1 MSFLIFKFN
10 FLINFVRKLLQH
22 ILKLLSIAI
31 LAKYHPKV
39 VAVTGSAG
47 KTSAKEAIF
56 IVLETKFPGKVRRS
70 SGNLNT
76 EIGAPLTIIGG
87 TDARRNIFSWLI
99 NFFRAVKLI
108 FFRDNNYPKIIIL
121 EMAADKPGDI
131 RYLTSFVEPDI
142 AVVTAIGEMPSHLE
156 FFPERGAYVSEK
168 ANIIK
173 NLKPGGTA
181 ILNYDDLSVREL
193 RDIVPTGRERLYYG
207 FQQGAEVKLE
217 SFSYKIPLISK
228 KINAAGINFKISYE
242 NSEADFHISK
252 TLGAPPL
259 YAALAAAAVGIKLGL
274 DLKQTAAAFKN
285 YIPPK
290 NRLEIIKG
298 IKETIIINDT
308 YNSSP
313 LAAEAALGLLA
324 EFKKNRKIGVL
335 GSMRELGINTEPA
348 HRMIGQKS
356 ARTCDVIFLVGD
368 EMVFAQEEI
377 LKKKFI
383 LGQDVFWF
391 ETSDEAKLHVQ
402 EILQPGDAVLIK
414 GSRGVRMEKIVEEIK
429 SLG

>member
-1 MSFLIFKFN
+1 M
-10 FLINFVRKLLQH
+10 RKILQY
-22 ILKLLSIAI
+22 ILKLFASAV
-31 LAKYHPKV
+31 LAKYRPKII
-39 VAVTGSAG
+39 AITGSVG
-47 KTSAKEAIF
+47 KTSAKETIF
-56 IVLETKFPGKVRRS
+56 VVLETKFPGKVRRS
-70 SGNLNT
+70 LGNFNT

-87 TDARRNIFSWLI
+87 IDAQRSVWSWLG
-99 NFFRAVKLI
+99 NFLKALRIVLS
-108 FFRDNNYPKIIIL
+108 RDRGYPDVLVL

-131 RYLTSFVEPDI
+131 IYLTSFIHPDI

-156 FFPERGAYVSEK
+156 FFPELDIYISEK

-173 NLKPGGTA
+173 NLKPGGIA

-193 RDIVPTGRERLYYG
+193 RNTVPTSRERFYYG
-207 FQQGAEVKLE
+207 FQEGAEVRLE
-217 SFSYKIPLISK
+217 NFSYKIPIASSE
-228 KINAAGINFKISYE
+228 INAAGIDFKVFYE
-242 NSEADFHISK
+242 NSEADFHIAK

-259 YAALAAAAVGIKLGL
+259 YAALAAVAVGIKFGL
-274 DLKQTAAAFKN
+274 DLKQTAEALKN

-290 NRLEIIKG
+290 NRLEIIEG
-298 IKETIIINDT
+298 IKETIIINDS

-324 EFKKNRKIGVL
+324 EFKKNRKIAVL

-348 HRMIGQKS
+348 HRRIGQK
-356 ARTCDVIFLVGD
+356 AAKICDVVFLVGD

-377 LKKKFI
+377 LKKKFV

-391 ETSDEAKLHVQ
+391 ETSDEAKIKVQ

-414 GSRGVRMEKIVEEIK
+414 GSRGVRMENIVEEIK
-429 SLG
+429 AL

>member
-1 MSFLIFKFN
+1 M
-10 FLINFVRKLLQH
+10 
-22 ILKLLSIAI
+22 
-31 LAKYHPKV
+31 AKYRPKV

-56 IVLETKFPGKVRRS
+56 VVLETKFPGKVRRS
-70 SGNLNT
+70 SGNFNT

-87 TDARRNIFSWLI
+87 TDAQRNVFLWLI
-99 NFFRAVKLI
+99 NFFKAVKLI

-131 RYLTSFVEPDI
+131 RYLTSFIHPDI

-156 FFPERGAYVSEK
+156 FFHERDAYISEK

-173 NLKPGGTA
+173 NLKPDGTA
-181 ILNYDDLSVREL
+181 ILNYDDLSVRDL
-193 RDIVPTGRERLYYG
+193 RDNVPTGRGRLYYG
-207 FQQGAEVKLE
+207 FQAGAEVKLE
-217 SFSYKIPLISK
+217 NFSYKIPATASEIS
-228 KINAAGINFKISYE
+228 AAGIDFKISYE
-242 NSEADFHISK
+242 NSEVNFHISK

-259 YAALAAAAVGIKLGL
+259 YAALAAAAIGIKLGL
-274 DLKQTAAAFKN
+274 DLKQTAEAFKN

-290 NRLEIIKG
+290 NRLEIIEG
-298 IKETIIINDT
+298 IKATIIINDA

-313 LAAEAALGLLA
+313 LAAEAALDLLA

-335 GSMRELGINTEPA
+335 GSMRELGLNTEKA
-348 HRMIGQKS
+348 HRRLGQK
-356 ARTCDVIFLVGD
+356 AAQVCDVIFLAGA
-368 EMVFAQEEI
+368 ETVFAKEEI

-383 LGQDVFWF
+383 SGQDVFWF
-391 ETSDEAKLHVQ
+391 ESSDEAKTKVQ

-414 GSRGVRMEKIVEEIK
+414 GSRGVRMEKIVEEVK
-429 SLG
+429 AEL

>member
-1 MSFLIFKFN
+1 M
-10 FLINFVRKLLQH
+10 RKSLQH
-22 ILKLLSIAI
+22 ILKLLNIAI
-31 LAKYHPKV
+31 LAKYRPKV
-39 VAVTGSAG
+39 IAVTGSAG

-56 IVLETKFPGKVRRS
+56 VVLETKFPGNIRRS
-70 SGNLNT
+70 LGNLNT

-87 TDARRNIFSWLI
+87 TDARRDIFSWAA
-99 NFFRAVKLI
+99 NFFKAVKLI

-131 RYLTSFVEPDI
+131 RYLTSFIQPDI

-156 FFPERGAYVSEK
+156 FFPERAVYVSEK

-193 RDIVPTGRERLYYG
+193 RDIVPTGRGRLYYG
-207 FQQGAEVKLE
+207 FQAGAEVKLE
-217 SFSYKIPLISK
+217 NFSYKIPLTSKEIS
-228 KINAAGINFKISYE
+228 AAGIDFKISYE
-242 NSEADFHISK
+242 GGESDFHISK

-259 YAALAAAAVGIKLGL
+259 YAALAAVAVGIKLGL
-274 DLKQTAAAFKN
+274 DLKQISVAFKN
-285 YIPPK
+285 YVPPK
-290 NRLEIIKG
+290 NRLEIMAG
-298 IKETIIINDT
+298 IKETIVINDA

-313 LAAEAALGLLA
+313 LAAEAALDLLL

-335 GSMRELGINTEPA
+335 GSMRELGLNTESA
-348 HRMIGQKS
+348 HRRLGQK
-356 ARTCDVIFLVGD
+356 AAQVCDVIFLVGA
-368 EMVFAQEEI
+368 ETVFSQEEI

-391 ETSDEAKLHVQ
+391 KTSDEAKAKVQ
-402 EILQPGDAVLIK
+402 EILRPGDAVLIK

-429 SLG
+429 SLD